1 MTNQSFSREFI
12 GVKLVRA
19 SMTATLLASLPALGI
34 IGCTQMPT
42 EKQSVSDM
50 RPQISFKTTDTQKH
64 SARVFVDGLDMG
76 SLGTYL
82 DGVSALRIV
91 SGTHQVRVMNGT
103 QILLEEK
110 FYAGDGVNRTFII
123 Q

>member
-1 MTNQSFSREFI
+1 MTNQPFFREFI

-19 SMTATLLASLPALGI
+19 SMTAALLASLPALGI
-34 IGCTQMPT
+34 VGCTQMPT

>member
-1 MTNQSFSREFI
+1 MTNQSFFREFI

-19 SMTATLLASLPALGI
+19 SMTAALLASLPALGI
-34 IGCTQMPT
+34 VGCTQMPT

-103 QILLEEK
+103 QILLDEK